1 MGHNM
6 MRHFYIDPSTAA
18 KPMATIEGA
27 EAHHIKN
34 VLRLLPGDRLKLFD
48 GTNYEYEAVISSL
61 YDDKVEVEIQRKFQ
75 INLSPGARIVVA
87 QAFLKE
93 KKMDDLVRKL
103 SELGITGWVPFFSQ
117 RSIARPDK
125 NRLTGRVQRW
135 KRIATEARKQC
146 RRNTLLDISDALSF
160 EDLLELSKP
169 YDLKI
174 VCWENETS
182 PLNRDIGVQKG
193 TPLKSIMV
201 LLGPEGGFT
210 DQEIETARQNGF
222 VTVGLGPRIL
232 RAETATLA
240 VSALIQYLFGDMGP
254 NTVPSEPIK
263 LNSKKS

>member
-1 MGHNM
+1 M
-6 MRHFYIDPSTAA
+6 MRRFYIDPATAA
-18 KPMATIEGA
+18 KPLATIEGA

-34 VLRLLPGDRLKLFD
+34 VLRLMPGDPLLLFD

-61 YDDKVEVEIQRKFQ
+61 SADKVEVEIRRKFR
-75 INLSPGARIVVA
+75 INAGSGARIVVA

-103 SELGITGWVPFFSQ
+103 SEIGISGWVPFFSQ

-125 NRLTGRVQRW
+125 NRLVGRVQRW

-146 RRNTLLDISDALSF
+146 RRNTILDISDAISF
-160 EDLLELSKP
+160 EKLLELSEP

-174 VCWENETS
+174 VCWENEANL
-182 PLNRDIGVQKG
+182 LNRDIGAPKG

-210 DQEIETARQNGF
+210 GQEIETARQNGF
-222 VTVGLGPRIL
+222 VTAGLGPRIL
-232 RAETATLA
+232 RAETATLVA
-240 VSALIQYLFGDMGP
+240 SALIQYLFGDMGP
-254 NTVPSEPIK
+254 NTVNSEPIR
-263 LNSKKS
+263 